1 MTARSGAQVLALSFM
16 ESGMRL
22 IARACAILFALA
34 LLVNLSLAQKSDK
47 EVGPENM
54 EKLKGQ
60 GGREEHQGADNP
72 RQGNTS
78 KDVVEG
84 LPDPYGAEDFLS
96 FTEKNERN
104 LNDPQWQLK
113 LDLYDPKRVV
123 IEYPDGR
130 REEYWYILF
139 RVINDNTRVQETTT
153 ADALNRVGSNDKPKS
168 IGVTKQ
174 TVGRM
179 GVPVNTH
186 LDIDVYTYTRN
197 VDKDPWDESAKN
209 LRERFKQQALEHM
222 PTGEADRDAKGDL
235 AADQAMGAVKR
246 HFNPISD
253 PFVLQQ
259 IAEREQLY
267 EWVEDGSGNQR
278 RLYLLHPLSDFQ
290 RQVGLKHELKAAD
303 YSGPRCL
310 PHSISMIKGKEYV
323 DYMRYAGIY
332 ESDKTFAGW
341 FGAEE
346 TAPEGVR
353 IVKDASDE
361 MWGKLTQRRYAPGD
375 CVNRFGMALQPNDP
389 GYLNA
394 RVAGEGE
401 STGYG
406 IVTPTHPLNG
416 KPITI
421 PNYRQYRDGEHVLF
435 GHDTGLKVREY
446 PNDTYKLNGVIVGP
460 ADPRYDAAQ
469 PVSASTEQFG
479 GAVLGKPVKMI
490 DSKGRAIRKYLVT
503 YQVGEKV
510 TQAEW
515 DVWKKRLGAGI
526 LARYTNPDSIV
537 GRPLEAGDPLVGLP
551 KIKMGKGV
559 GDEAARTPEEI
570 DRGIDTGR
578 RGPKGE
584 VILTSQKYTT
594 GRHYDPK
601 KIGPENFLRDPDGE
615 FTTARVAPLPAGAA
629 LNPGEEYVY
638 APLGESEEGA
648 IPVPAFD
655 HYGAWADY
663 FEASSGQRVP
673 LTDET
678 GAIVRDDQDQILYL
692 KEYEYEYV
700 YMYEFDPAWQAQ
712 DKEDEGFKGRYGE
725 DRYQLVKEKVSMKYK
740 DGKAVGPVRTII
752 YETREVQE
760 FDGTGK
766 GVMKKSTEEV
776 PVGVLVPGMELKP
789 GQTTRVEDTTGFE
802 VKDVEV
808 VSYVERTRNDIVKG
822 ADPSGVPGVTEG
834 DYEQPTPAENGI
846 RPTAKTYR
854 RWTVPPP
861 LVYRNPNPGPEDPE
875 WEVLTRLADK
885 IGPATRA
892 DGKDAPRFLT
902 RYISEMWG
910 VFIFKNVNRD
920 WNYLN
925 VMIKGLRGRVSHAG
939 LKQDESNKTMPTYK
953 EAGGAPI
960 PKAFYNVRYV
970 TEDWIYRARFE
981 RLGDGRESYR
991 DLIRRVR
998 TFWYLDPERPRAEI
1012 PRGSSG
1018 G

>member
-1 MTARSGAQVLALSFM
+1 
-16 ESGMRL
+16 MRL
-22 IARACAILFALA
+22 VARAFAVLFAL
-34 LLVNLSLAQKSDK
+34 LFVVNLSLAQKSDK

-78 KDVVEG
+78 KDTFNG

-96 FTEKNERN
+96 FTEKDERN

-113 LDLYDPKRVV
+113 IDLYDPKRVV

-139 RVINDNTRVQETTT
+139 RLINDNTRVQETTT
-153 ADALNRVGSNDKPKS
+153 PDALNKVGSNDKPKS
-168 IGVTKQ
+168 IGIKKDP
-174 TVGRM
+174 VGRM

-186 LDIDVYTYTRN
+186 IDIDVYTLTRN

-209 LRERFKQQALEHM
+209 LREKFKQQALEHM
-222 PTGEADRDAKGDL
+222 PTEESNRDAKGDL
-235 AADQAMGAVKR
+235 AAEQAMNAVKR

-278 RLYLLHPLSDFQ
+278 RIFLLHPLSDFQ
-290 RQVGLKHELKAAD
+290 RQVGIKHELNAAD

-310 PHSISMIKGKEYV
+310 PHRVSVQSGKEFI

-346 TAPEGVR
+346 AAPEGVR
-353 IVKDASDE
+353 IIKDANDE
-361 MWGKLTQRRYAPGD
+361 MWGKLSQRRYALGD
-375 CVNRFGMALQPNDP
+375 CVDKFGNALQPNDP

-394 RVAGEGE
+394 RIAGEGE
-401 STGYG
+401 KTSYG
-406 IVTPTHPLNG
+406 IVTPDHPLVD
-416 KPITI
+416 KPIMI
-421 PNYRQYRDGEHVLF
+421 PHYRMYRDGEHVLF
-435 GHDTGLKVREY
+435 NHDTGMQVRNY

-460 ADPRYDAAQ
+460 ADSRYDAAQ
-469 PVSASTEQFG
+469 PVSAASEQFG
-479 GAVLGKPVKMI
+479 SPVIGKPVKMI

-503 YQVGEKV
+503 YQIGEKV

-515 DVWKKRLGAGI
+515 DIWKKRLGAGI
-526 LARYTNPDSIV
+526 LSRYTNPDSIV
-537 GRPLEAGDPLVGLP
+537 GRPLEPNDPLVGLP

-559 GDEAARTPEEI
+559 GDDAARAPEEI

-578 RGPKGE
+578 RGPNGE

-594 GRHYDPK
+594 GRHYDPV
-601 KIGPENFLRDPDGE
+601 KIGPENFMRDPDGE
-615 FTTARVAPLPAGAA
+615 FSTSRVAPLPPGASLA
-629 LNPGEEYVY
+629 PGEDYVY
-638 APLGESEEGA
+638 APLGNAEEGA

-663 FEASSGQRVP
+663 TEPSSGQRIP
-673 LTDET
+673 LTDDA
-678 GAIVRDDQDQILYL
+678 GAIVRTDLDQILYL
-692 KEYEYEYV
+692 KEFEYEYV
-700 YMYEFDPAWQAQ
+700 YLYEFDPAWQ
-712 DKEDEGFKGRYGE
+712 EDDGYKGKYGE
-725 DRYQLVKEKVSMKYK
+725 DRYQLVKEKVRVKFK
-740 DGKAVGPVRTII
+740 DGKSEGPVRQII
-752 YETREVQE
+752 YENRKIKE

-766 GVMKKSTEEV
+766 TVLVEKEEKTSVGVM
-776 PVGVLVPGMELKP
+776 VPGMELKP
-789 GQTTRVEDTTGFE
+789 GQFTEEEDTTGYDVRE
-802 VKDVEV
+802 VDVI
-808 VSYVERTRNDIVKG
+808 SYVERTRNDIVKG
-822 ADPSGVPGVTEG
+822 ADPSQVPGVGEG
-834 DYEQPTPAENGI
+834 DYEQPQPAENGI
-846 RPTAKTYR
+846 RPVAKTYR

-875 WEVLTRLADK
+875 WDVLTRLSDK

-910 VFIFKNVNRD
+910 VFIFKGVNRD

-925 VMIKGLRGRVSHAG
+925 IMVRGLRGRVSHSG
-939 LKQDESNKTMPTYK
+939 LKQDDANKTVPGYADK
-953 EAGGAPI
+953 GATQI

-981 RLGDGRESYR
+981 RLGDSYESYR
-991 DLIRRVR
+991 DLIRRTR
-998 TFWYLDPERPRAEI
+998 TFWYLDPEKPRAEI
-1012 PRGSSG
+1012 PPG
-1018 G
+1018 GGGGG